1 MNFKKKLTRDFVNAG
16 VDLERVTGIL
26 YRTGQR
32 EKYLYARVYSSF
44 ARAEQSGVPMEEL
57 EVWAGF
63 EVAMHLNRNLLPGGP
78 DGTPVADNFFW
89 QGFHGTD
96 GYTPE
101 DLLILAHGGSLTVPM
116 RTLRLVNGGVSP
128 QFLTALP
135 LVGMEDKKY
144 WKIVEILSDV
154 PPEWIEGVLGS
165 SDETDK
171 KWKVMMKSEARQLAG
186 LHSDGVPVEYARQL
200 FVS

>member
-1 MNFKKKLTRDFVNAG
+1 MNFKKRLTRDFVNAG

-26 YRTGQR
+26 YRTCQR

-63 EVAMHLNRNLLPGGP
+63 EVAMHLNKNLLPGGP
-78 DGTPVADNFFW
+78 DGTPVANNPFW
-89 QGFHGTD
+89 RAFHGT
-96 GYTPE
+96 GGFTPE

-116 RTLRLVNGGVSP
+116 RTLRLVNGGVPP

-135 LVGMEDKKY
+135 LVGMDDKHY
-144 WKIVEILSDV
+144 WGIVSILGHV
-154 PPEWIEGVLGS
+154 EPKWIEGVLGS
-165 SDETDK
+165 SDEVDAE
-171 KWKVMMKSEARQLAG
+171 WKVMLKREARELAK